1 MIIGEESDDS
11 IPLADEVET
20 SSEIAGP
27 TVAPDRGGPGP
38 AAPQEIPEA
47 RPVAQGPP
55 IKRRDTRSRGGPGL
69 PGGVPKLPVV
79 TATVITEGSD
89 SRKSRKR
96 NLDRLAQERRD
107 LKGAAGQQRVDRAQR
122 RAEGVLDRT
131 QQPSVTTEKAGDHS
145 DEEADSETE
154 GRRLRGLEFLP
165 QD

>member
-38 AAPQEIPEA
+38 ATPQEIPKA

-55 IKRRDTRSRGGPGL
+55 IKRKDTRRRGGPGL
-69 PGGVPKLPVV
+69 PGGVPKPPVV
-79 TATVITEGSD
+79 TATVITERSD
-89 SRKSRKR
+89 SKERKKR
-96 NLDRLAQERRD
+96 DLDRLAQERRD
-107 LKGAAGQQRVDRAQR
+107 PKGAADLQRADRAQR
-122 RAEGVLDRT
+122 RRTEGVLDLT
-131 QQPSVTTEKAGDHS
+131 QQPSVDAKKASDH
-145 DEEADSETE
+145 EEVDSESE
-154 GRRLRGLEFLP
+154 GRRLRGRGFLP